1 MKRKA
6 LVTLLALLIA
16 APLMAAP
23 TTPTLSPMEQVKKEI
38 NQAFSI
44 LRNPKLSSKEKS
56 QKILEIVDKFV
67 DWHEVAK
74 RVLGIRW
81 RRVTPQQREKF
92 TQVFK
97 EFVKANYADKF
108 EKYSDEKVVY
118 EKQELDPPYA
128 RVFLKV
134 YSKKQP
140 EPISMECRLIN
151 NNGKWLVYDILIA
164 GVSMVNNYR
173 VQIANILVNKSF
185 DDMLKTLEKKV
196 KEKYG
201 KES

>member
-1 MKRKA
+1 MKRKV
-6 LVTLLALLIA
+6 LIILLALFIA
-16 APLMAAP
+16 VPAMAAS
-23 TTPTLSPMEQVKKEI
+23 TPALTPMEQVKKEI
-38 NQAFSI
+38 DEAFSI

-56 QKILEIVDKFV
+56 EKILELVDEYV

-74 RVLGIRW
+74 RVLGIHW
-81 RRVTPQQREKF
+81 RRATPQQREKF

-108 EKYSDEKVVY
+108 EKYSDEKVEY
-118 EKQELDPPYA
+118 EKEEVDPPYA
-128 RVFLKV
+128 RVLLKV
-134 YSKKQP
+134 YTKKQP
-140 EPISMECRLIN
+140 EPVSMECRLIN
-151 NNGKWLVYDILIA
+151 NNGEWLVYDILIA

-173 VQIANILVNKSF
+173 VQINNILVNKSF